1 MASPLDDYNR
11 KRDFKKT
18 REPAGKSGRRSKQ
31 PIFVVQKH
39 AASHL
44 HYDFRLEAG
53 GRLLSWA
60 VPKGP
65 SLDPKDKRLA
75 VQVEDHPLS
84 YANFEGN
91 IPEGQYGAGDVIVW
105 DTGHFLPEGASAADK
120 DIEKTILDA
129 VSKGKLTF
137 TLSGKKLAGSW
148 SLVRMHTKDGS
159 KKNWLL
165 VKNDDQYASDQVKI
179 TDRIDSVLSRKS
191 LEDGTAKNTAIKEK
205 KVAKASTAKRVKVA
219 RSRHDFKPML
229 ATLTDGPFK
238 NDAYIFEPK
247 LDGIRI
253 LAYLKGPDV
262 RLLSRNG
269 LDVTKKFPEIVR
281 ELASLDIDCVLDGEL
296 VALNEKG
303 VPSFELLQ
311 ARSILISKT
320 NTKNSLALRYI
331 VFDILQKDGED
342 ITSQILTERKAI
354 LAKTFKPGRK
364 KHLQLIAAYD
374 LDGVKAFGRAVKDG
388 MEGVVAKRL
397 DGRYEEGRR
406 SNVWLKVK
414 AVSSSEFVI
423 CGYTAG
429 SGGRAKDF
437 GALVLAERQKDGKLA
452 YAGKVGTGFN
462 SKNMDKIL
470 PLLKA
475 RVRKTAPIDAQL
487 TDKEV
492 YWVKPELIAEI
503 KYHEKTKQ
511 GLLRAPVFMHLREDI
526 DADDLKPQRVK
537 PASTIDKVASKTKPG
552 KARLRAVKSTD
563 DSIDQHPSKR
573 PDTEGF
579 LSSGTSDGI
588 CTVDNH
594 RLKLSH
600 LDKILWPGDKQH
612 KPVTKGD
619 YMRYLT
625 EVSPHFLHF
634 VEDRPLTMIR
644 MPDGVLGQ
652 KFFQRHGDI
661 KGTPEFVETVR
672 YFSDGTGEDGQYM
685 LCNNL
690 ATLLW
695 CAQMGAVELHAAHTR
710 ATTVGARAISID
722 GTGSLQ
728 KVENSIFNYP
738 DFLVLDLDPYLY
750 SGKEKKGEEP
760 ELHKEGFKMA
770 AQAAYWLKE
779 TLMSIGLSGFIKTS
793 GKTGLHIYVPI
804 ERNLK
809 YRVIRECAEVIGKH
823 LLAKRPKEI
832 TMDWAVKKRVGRV
845 FFDHNMNGRG
855 KTLPVPY
862 SVRATLQASV
872 SCPIEWQELQHI
884 YPTDFTVHT
893 VPDRL
898 KEVGDLWSDILKQRK
913 DLKKILNL

>member
-11 KRDFKKT
+11 KRNFKKT
-18 REPAGKSGRRSKQ
+18 NEPSGKPGRKSKE

-84 YANFEGN
+84 YANFEGR
-91 IPEGQYGAGDVIVW
+91 IPEGQYGAGEVIVW
-105 DTGHFLPEGASAADK
+105 DIGHFLPEGASKVDK
-120 DIEKTILDA
+120 NIEQAILDA
-129 VSKGKLTF
+129 VAKGKLTF
-137 TLSGKKLAGSW
+137 TLTGKKLAGSW

-165 VKNDDQYASDQVKI
+165 VKNDDEYAS
-179 TDRIDSVLSRKS
+179 SRRQ
-191 LEDGTAKNTAIKEK
+191 DI
-205 KVAKASTAKRVKVA
+205 
-219 RSRHDFKPML
+219 KPML
-229 ATLTDGPFK
+229 ATLTDAPFK
-238 NDAYIFEPK
+238 NEAYIFEPK

-253 LAYLKGPDV
+253 LAYLQRADV
-262 RLLSRNG
+262 TLLSRNG
-269 LDVTKKFPEIVR
+269 LDVTKKFPEIVSQ
-281 ELASLDIDCVLDGEL
+281 LASLDIDCVLDGEL

-303 VPSFELLQ
+303 EPSFELLQ
-311 ARSILISKT
+311 ARSIIMSKSPG
-320 NTKNSLALRYI
+320 KRSLELRYI
-331 VFDILQKDGED
+331 VFDILQNKGVDL
-342 ITSQILTERKAI
+342 TAQSLSQRKKVLTN
-354 LAKTFKPGRK
+354 TFKPGQSK
-364 KHLQLIAAYD
+364 NLQLIKAYD
-374 LDGVKAFGRAVKDG
+374 LDGIKAFARAIKEG
-388 MEGVVAKRL
+388 MEGVVGKKL
-397 DGRYEEGRR
+397 DGRYEEGKR
-406 SNVWLKVK
+406 SGAWLKVK
-414 AVSSSEFVI
+414 AVKSSEFVI

-429 SGGRAKDF
+429 SGSRSNEF
-437 GALVLAERQKDGKLA
+437 GALVLAERQKDGKLT

-462 SKNMDKIL
+462 SKNIAS
-470 PLLKA
+470 LLKLFKA
-475 RVRKTAPIDAQL
+475 IARKTAPVDALL

-492 YWVKPELIAEI
+492 HWVKPELVAEI

-526 DADDLKPQRVK
+526 DVSNLKPQRTKQTRSIDNDRGSSGVK
-537 PASTIDKVASKTKPG
+537 KT
-552 KARLRAVKSTD
+552 RLKTVKSTD
-563 DSIDQHPSKR
+563 NGEQPSIAPAAKTD
-573 PDTEGF
+573 GF

-588 CTVDNH
+588 CTIDKH
-594 RLKLSH
+594 SLKLSH
-600 LDKILWPGDKQH
+600 LDKILWPGDKEH
-612 KPVTKGD
+612 EPVTKGD
-619 YMRYLT
+619 YLRYLT
-625 EVSPHFLHF
+625 EISPHFLRF
-634 VEDRPLTMIR
+634 VKDRPLTMIR

-685 LCNNL
+685 VCNNL

-695 CAQMGAVELHAAHTR
+695 CAQMGAVELHSAHTR
-710 ATTVGARAISID
+710 ATAAGARGVSLD
-722 GTGSLQ
+722 GGGSLE
-728 KVENSIFNYP
+728 KVENSVFNYP

-779 TLMSIGLSGFIKTS
+779 TLMSIGLSGFVKTS

-809 YRVIRECAEVIGKH
+809 YRVIRECAEVIGRH

-845 FFDHNMNGRG
+845 FFDHNMNARG

-862 SVRATLQASV
+862 SVRASLQATV

-884 YPTDFTVHT
+884 YPTDFTVNT
-893 VPDRL
+893 VPARL
-898 KEVGDLWSDILKQRK
+898 LEVGDLWAEILKQRK

>member
-1 MASPLDDYNR
+1 MTSPLDDYNR

-18 REPAGKSGRRSKQ
+18 NEPSGKPGRKSKEL
-31 PIFVVQKH
+31 IFVVQKH

-84 YANFEGN
+84 YAKFEGR
-91 IPEGQYGAGDVIVW
+91 IPEGQYGAGEVIVW
-105 DTGHFLPEGASAADK
+105 DTGHFLPEGVSKVDNN
-120 DIEKTILDA
+120 IEQAILDA
-129 VSKGKLTF
+129 VAKGKLTF
-137 TLSGKKLAGSW
+137 TLIGKKLDGSW

-165 VKNDDQYASDQVKI
+165 IKNDDKYASC
-179 TDRIDSVLSRKS
+179 R
-191 LEDGTAKNTAIKEK
+191 
-205 KVAKASTAKRVKVA
+205 
-219 RSRHDFKPML
+219 RHDIKPML
-229 ATLTDGPFK
+229 ATLTDAPFK
-238 NDAYIFEPK
+238 NEAYIFEPK

-253 LAYLKGPDV
+253 LAYLQRADV
-262 RLLSRNG
+262 TLLSRNG
-269 LDVTKKFPEIVR
+269 LDVTKNFPEIVSQ
-281 ELASLDIDCVLDGEL
+281 LASLDIDCVLDGEL
-296 VALNEKG
+296 VALNQKG
-303 VPSFELLQ
+303 APSFELLQ
-311 ARSILISKT
+311 ARSIMMSKSPA
-320 NTKNSLALRYI
+320 KRSLELRYI
-331 VFDILQKDGED
+331 VFDILQDKGSDL
-342 ITSQILTERKAI
+342 TSQSLSQRKKVLTH
-354 LAKTFKPGRK
+354 TFKPGQS
-364 KHLQLIAAYD
+364 KHLQLIKAYD
-374 LDGVKAFGRAVKDG
+374 LDGIKAFAQAIKEG
-388 MEGVVAKRL
+388 MEGVVGKKI
-397 DGRYEEGRR
+397 DGRYEEGKR
-406 SNVWLKVK
+406 SSAWLKVK
-414 AVSSSEFVI
+414 AVKSSEFVI

-429 SGGRAKDF
+429 SGSRSNGF
-437 GALVLAERQKDGKLA
+437 GALILAERQKDGKLTF
-452 YAGKVGTGFN
+452 AGKVGTGFN
-462 SKNMDKIL
+462 SKNIASLLK
-470 PLLKA
+470 LLKA
-475 RVRKTAPIDAQL
+475 RARKTAPIDATL
-487 TDKEV
+487 SDKEIH
-492 YWVKPELIAEI
+492 WVKPELVAEI

-526 DADDLKPQRVK
+526 DGSTLKFKETKLKAVLSSGAGHQQSIT
-537 PASTIDKVASKTKPG
+537 PASIKD
-552 KARLRAVKSTD
+552 
-563 DSIDQHPSKR
+563 
-573 PDTEGF
+573 GF

-588 CTVDNH
+588 CTIDKH
-594 RLKLSH
+594 SLKLSH
-600 LDKILWPGDKQH
+600 LDKILWPGDKEH
-612 KPVTKGD
+612 ESVTKGD
-619 YMRYLT
+619 YLRYLT
-625 EVSPHFLHF
+625 QIFPYFLRF
-634 VEDRPLTMIR
+634 VKDRPLTMIR

-672 YFSDGTGEDGQYM
+672 YFSEGTGEDGQYM

-690 ATLLW
+690 STLLW
-695 CAQMGAVELHAAHTR
+695 CAQMGAVELHSAHTR
-710 ATTVGARAISID
+710 ATTIGARGLSGD
-722 GTGSLQ
+722 GTGSLEN
-728 KVENSIFNYP
+728 VENSVFNYP

-750 SGKEKKGEEP
+750 SGREKKGEEP

-770 AQAAYWLKE
+770 AQAGYWLKE
-779 TLMSIGLSGFIKTS
+779 TLMSIGLSGFVKTS

-862 SVRATLQASV
+862 SVRASLQATV

-884 YPTDFTVHT
+884 YPTDFTVNT

-898 KEVGDLWSDILKQRK
+898 KEVGDLWAEILKQRK
-913 DLKKILNL
+913 DLKRILNL